1 MPPSPAISAAI
12 ERYRARLVAR
22 FGERVKEVVL
32 FGSQSRGDAHEES
45 DVDVFVV
52 VDAMTGAERSVATDD
67 AFLADAAS
75 DSPVG
80 LAPLVYSSA
89 DAARARA
96 GGRRLIRDI
105 DNRGTETMN
114 DEQKRAAIAAEVAR
128 GDTALAA
135 GEKLLDGFPA
145 DAVSRAY
152 YAAFHHARALLSS
165 LGVEPTTHGGLT
177 RLFQRDFVRTGRF
190 DPKLAAT
197 LDHLLAARQGAD
209 YTAEAVITDEM
220 ARDEIAS
227 ARRFTAACRALLV
240 ADGWLASE
248 S

>member
-1 MPPSPAISAAI
+1 MEPSPAVSAAI
-12 ERYRARLVAR
+12 ERYRERLVAR

-32 FGSQSRGDAHEES
+32 FGSHSRGEAHEES

-52 VDAMTGAERSVATDD
+52 VDSMTDAERSVATGE
-67 AFLADAAS
+67 AFLADTAT

-89 DAARARA
+89 DATRARA

-105 DNRGTETMN
+105 DSRGATTMN
-114 DEQKRAAIAAEVAR
+114 DDERRAAVAAEVAR

-135 GEKLLDGFPA
+135 GARLLDGFPA

-152 YAAFHHARALLSS
+152 YAAFHHARGLLASI
-165 LGVEPTTHGGLT
+165 GVEPTTHSGLT
-177 RLFQRDFVRTGRF
+177 RIFQRDFVRTGRF

-197 LDHLLAARQGAD
+197 LDHLLAARRGAD
-209 YTAEAVITDEM
+209 YTAEAVITEEM
-220 ARDEIAS
+220 ARDEIER
-227 ARRFTAACRALLV
+227 ARKFTAACRALLM
-240 ADGWLASE
+240 ADGWLTG
-248 S
+248 